1 VAEPVIDVHGHAI
14 VPAAMALAGPEPA
27 AQAARAAEVAILGPE
42 TQAVQ
47 EAMIERI
54 GPLLVDVEA
63 RLAALDRAGIDQQV
77 VSPSPAHY
85 CPWAAPSLAER
96 IARVTNE
103 GIVAHCAESD
113 RLHGLGYAPLQ
124 IAETALL
131 DAMDLGLHGVEI
143 STFEPGIDLS
153 SPELAGFWARAEEL
167 GALVFIHP
175 WGCTLDERLS
185 GSYMT
190 NLVGQPVE
198 HTVALSHVIMSGL
211 LDRHP
216 RLRILAAHG
225 GGYLPFHPARMDHGW
240 RVRPELTRPEELP
253 SSYLRRIWFDSV
265 VYEPGLLDVLVERVG
280 ADRVLMGTDFPF
292 DMGVEDPVA
301 LVEASGLDDAARA
314 AVRGGNAA
322 GLLGLEVGT

>member
-1 VAEPVIDVHGHAI
+1 VAERVIDVHGHAI

-27 AQAARAAEVAILGPE
+27 AQAARAAEMAILGPE

-47 EAMIERI
+47 ERMIERI

-63 RLAALDRAGIDQQV
+63 RLEALDRVGIDVQV

-85 CPWAAPSLAER
+85 CPWAQPALAER
-96 IARVTNE
+96 IARTVNE
-103 GIVAHCAESD
+103 GIVAHCSQRPD

-124 IAETALL
+124 LAETALL
-131 DAMDLGLHGVEI
+131 DAMDMGLHGVEI
-143 STFEPGIDLS
+143 STFSPGIELS
-153 SPELAGFWARAEEL
+153 SPALAGFWARAEEL

-198 HTVALSHVIMSGL
+198 HTVALSHIIMSGL

-216 RLRILAAHG
+216 ALRIVAAHG

-240 RVRPELTRPEELP
+240 RVRPELTTPAEVP

-265 VYEPGLLDVLVERVG
+265 VYEPGLLATLVERVG

-301 LVEASGLDDAARA
+301 LVEASGLDDAARSA
-314 AVRGGNAA
+314 IRGGTAA
-322 GLLGLEVGT
+322 ELLGI

>member
-1 VAEPVIDVHGHAI
+1 VSDPVIDFHGHAI
-14 VPAAMALAGPEPA
+14 VPAAMALASSEPA
-27 AQAARAAEVAILGPE
+27 AQAARAAEIAILGE
-42 TQAVQ
+42 DTQAVQ
-47 EAMIERI
+47 QAMIERV
-54 GPLLVDVEA
+54 GPLLVDVDA
-63 RLAALDRAGIDQQV
+63 RLAALDAAGIEQQV

-85 CPWAAPSLAER
+85 CPWASPLLAER
-96 IARVTNE
+96 IARTANE
-103 GIVAHCAESD
+103 GIVAHCTQSD

-124 IAETALL
+124 MAETALL
-131 DAMDLGLHGVEI
+131 DAMDMGLHGVEI

-153 SPELAGFWARAEEL
+153 AGSLAGFWARAEEL

-198 HTVALSHVIMSGL
+198 HTVALSHIIMSGL

-216 RLRILAAHG
+216 RLRIVAAHG
-225 GGYLPFHPARMDHGW
+225 GGFLPFHPARMDHGW
-240 RVRPELTRPEELP
+240 RVRPELTTPAELP
-253 SSYLRRIWFDSV
+253 SSYLQRIWFDSV
-265 VYEPGLLDVLVERVG
+265 VYEPDLLETLVARVG

-301 LVEASGLDDAARA
+301 LVDATSLSEADRA
-314 AVRGGNAA
+314 AIRGGNAA
-322 GLLGLEVGT
+322 GLLGL